1 MKLNEIETE
10 LVSKTELFRGLPPSV
25 LTRILAVSDCTAA
38 EYEKNEVVYDKTNF
52 YRSLGIVLEGRLRV
66 TKENADKRPIV
77 MSTLQRG
84 AIFGAAALFNSEPE
98 YATKITA
105 IERSRVLFL
114 PQRLVKRM
122 IEREPDIAENYIR
135 YLSERILFLN
145 RKIYFLTAGT
155 AEQRLA
161 GFLLDNLAV
170 GEFSEMPMTMHRLAD
185 ALNMSRASL
194 YRAFD
199 ELTASGAVSKQGK
212 LVCIN
217 NAALLKNLRKE
228 DNKDERVCMF
238 SAGSLHAAVRG
249 RRLHG

>member
-1 MKLNEIETE
+1 MKLNEIEME
-10 LVSKTELFRGLPPSV
+10 LVSKTELFRGSPPSM

-52 YRSLGIVLEGRLRV
+52 SRSLGIVLEGRLRV

-84 AIFGAAALFNSEPE
+84 AMFGAAALFNSEPE

-114 PQRLVKRM
+114 PQRLIKRM

-170 GEFSEMPMTMHRLAD
+170 GEFSEMPMPMHRLAD

-217 NAALLKNLRKE
+217 NAELLKNL
-228 DNKDERVCMF
+228 
-238 SAGSLHAAVRG
+238 
-249 RRLHG
+249 

>member
-1 MKLNEIETE
+1 MKLNETEME
-10 LVSKTELFRGLPPSV
+10 LVLKTELFRGSPPSV
-25 LTRILAVSDCTAA
+25 LTRILAVSECTAD
-38 EYEKNEVVYDKTNF
+38 EYEKNDVVYDKTSF
-52 YRSLGIVLEGRLRV
+52 SRSLGIVLEGRLRV

-77 MSTLQRG
+77 MSTLQKG
-84 AIFGAAALFNSEPE
+84 ALFGAAALFNSEPE

-105 IERSRVLFL
+105 IEHSRVLFL
-114 PQRLVKRM
+114 SQRLIKRM

-170 GEFSEMPMTMHRLAD
+170 GEYSEMPMPMHRLAD

-199 ELTASGAVSKQGK
+199 ELTESGAVSKQGK

-217 NAALLKNLRKE
+217 NAELLKNL
-228 DNKDERVCMF
+228 
-238 SAGSLHAAVRG
+238 
-249 RRLHG
+249 

>member
-10 LVSKTELFRGLPPSV
+10 LVSKTEIFRGSPPSV
-25 LTRILAVSDCTAA
+25 LARILAVSDCTAA

-84 AIFGAAALFNSEPE
+84 AMFGAAALFNSEPE

-217 NAALLKNLRKE
+217 NAELLKNL
-228 DNKDERVCMF
+228 
-238 SAGSLHAAVRG
+238 
-249 RRLHG
+249 

>member
-10 LVSKTELFRGLPPSV
+10 LVSKTELFRGSPPSM

-52 YRSLGIVLEGRLRV
+52 SRSLGIVLEGRLRV

-84 AIFGAAALFNSEPE
+84 AMFGAAALFNSEPE

-105 IERSRVLFL
+105 IEHSRVLFL
-114 PQRLVKRM
+114 PQRLIKRM

-170 GEFSEMPMTMHRLAD
+170 GEFSEMPMPMHRLAD

-217 NAALLKNLRKE
+217 NADLLKNL
-228 DNKDERVCMF
+228 
-238 SAGSLHAAVRG
+238 
-249 RRLHG
+249 

>member
-1 MKLNEIETE
+1 MKLNETEME
-10 LVSKTELFRGLPPSV
+10 LVLKTELFRGSPPSV
-25 LTRILAVSDCTAA
+25 LTRILSVSDCTAA
-38 EYEKNEVVYDKTNF
+38 DYEKNDVVYDKTNF
-52 YRSLGIVLEGRLRV
+52 SRSLGIVLEGRLRV

-84 AIFGAAALFNSEPE
+84 ALFGAAALFNSEPE

-114 PQRLVKRM
+114 PQRLIKRM

-170 GEFSEMPMTMHRLAD
+170 GEYSEMPMPMHRLAD

-199 ELTASGAVSKQGK
+199 ELTESGAVSKQGK

-217 NAALLKNLRKE
+217 NAELLKNL
-228 DNKDERVCMF
+228 
-238 SAGSLHAAVRG
+238 L
-249 RRLHG
+249 

>member
-10 LVSKTELFRGLPPSV
+10 LVSKTELFRGSPPSV

-84 AIFGAAALFNSEPE
+84 ALFGAAALFNSEPE

-114 PQRLVKRM
+114 PQRLIKRM

-217 NAALLKNLRKE
+217 NAELLKNL
-228 DNKDERVCMF
+228 
-238 SAGSLHAAVRG
+238 
-249 RRLHG
+249 

>member
-1 MKLNEIETE
+1 MKLNETEME
-10 LVSKTELFRGLPPSV
+10 LVLKTELFRGSPPSV

-38 EYEKNEVVYDKTNF
+38 DYEKNDVVYDKTNF
-52 YRSLGIVLEGRLRV
+52 SRSLGIVLEGRLRV
-66 TKENADKRPIV
+66 TKETADKRPIV

-84 AIFGAAALFNSEPE
+84 ALFGAAALFNSEPE

-114 PQRLVKRM
+114 PQRLIKRM
-122 IEREPDIAENYIR
+122 IEREPDIAYSCRR
-135 YLSERILFLN
+135 YVSERILFLS
-145 RKIYFLTAGT
+145 RKIYVLTAGT

-170 GEFSEMPMTMHRLAD
+170 GEYSEMPMPMHRLAD

-199 ELTASGAVSKQGK
+199 ELTESGAVSKQGK

-217 NAALLKNLRKE
+217 NAELLQNL
-228 DNKDERVCMF
+228 
-238 SAGSLHAAVRG
+238 L
-249 RRLHG
+249 

>member
-1 MKLNEIETE
+1 MKLNGTETE
-10 LVSKTELFRGLPPSV
+10 LVLKTELFRGSPPGV
-25 LTRILAVSDCTAA
+25 LTRILAVSDCAA
-38 EYEKNEVVYDKTNF
+38 AAYEKNEVVYDKTNF
-52 YRSLGIVLEGRLRV
+52 SRSLGIVLEGRLRV
-66 TKENADKRPIV
+66 TKENADKRSIV

-84 AIFGAAALFNSEPE
+84 AMFGAAALFNSEPE

-105 IERSRVLFL
+105 IEHSRVLFL
-114 PQRLVKRM
+114 PQRLIKRM
-122 IEREPDIAENYIR
+122 IEREPEIAENYIR

-170 GEFSEMPMTMHRLAD
+170 GEFSEMPMPMHRLAD

-217 NAALLKNLRKE
+217 NVELLKNL
-228 DNKDERVCMF
+228 
-238 SAGSLHAAVRG
+238 
-249 RRLHG
+249 

>member
-1 MKLNEIETE
+1 MKLNETEME
-10 LVSKTELFRGLPPSV
+10 LVLKTELFRGSPPSV

-38 EYEKNEVVYDKTNF
+38 DYEKNDVVYDKTNF
-52 YRSLGIVLEGRLRV
+52 SRSLGIVLDGKLRV
-66 TKENADKRPIV
+66 TKENADMRPIV

-84 AIFGAAALFNSEPE
+84 ALFGAAALFNSEPE

-114 PQRLVKRM
+114 PQRLIKRM

-170 GEFSEMPMTMHRLAD
+170 GEYSEMPMPMHRLAD

-199 ELTASGAVSKQGK
+199 ELTESGAVSKQGK

-217 NAALLKNLRKE
+217 NAELLKNL
-228 DNKDERVCMF
+228 
-238 SAGSLHAAVRG
+238 L
-249 RRLHG
+249 

>member
-10 LVSKTELFRGLPPSV
+10 LVSKTELFRGSPPSV

-84 AIFGAAALFNSEPE
+84 AMFGAAALFNSEPE

-114 PQRLVKRM
+114 PQRLIKRM

-217 NAALLKNLRKE
+217 NAELFKNL
-228 DNKDERVCMF
+228 
-238 SAGSLHAAVRG
+238 
-249 RRLHG
+249 

>member
-1 MKLNEIETE
+1 MKLTEIETE
-10 LVSKTELFRGLPPSV
+10 LVSKTELFRGSPPSV
-25 LTRILAVSDCTAA
+25 LARILAVSDCTAA
-38 EYEKNEVVYDKTNF
+38 EYEKNEVVYDKANF

-114 PQRLVKRM
+114 PQRLIKRM

-217 NAALLKNLRKE
+217 NAELLKNL
-228 DNKDERVCMF
+228 
-238 SAGSLHAAVRG
+238 
-249 RRLHG
+249 

>member
-1 MKLNEIETE
+1 MKLNGTETE
-10 LVSKTELFRGLPPSV
+10 LVLKTELFRGSPPGV

-38 EYEKNEVVYDKTNF
+38 AYEKNEVVYDKTNF
-52 YRSLGIVLEGRLRV
+52 SRSLGIVLEGRLRV
-66 TKENADKRPIV
+66 TKENADKRSIV

-84 AIFGAAALFNSEPE
+84 AMFGAAALFNSELE

-105 IERSRVLFL
+105 IEHSRVLFL
-114 PQRLVKRM
+114 PQRLIKRM
-122 IEREPDIAENYIR
+122 IEREPEIAENYIR

-170 GEFSEMPMTMHRLAD
+170 GEFSEMPMPMHRLAD

-217 NAALLKNLRKE
+217 NVELLKNL
-228 DNKDERVCMF
+228 
-238 SAGSLHAAVRG
+238 
-249 RRLHG
+249 

>member
-10 LVSKTELFRGLPPSV
+10 LVSKTEIFRGSPPSV
-25 LTRILAVSDCTAA
+25 LARILAVSDCTAA

-217 NAALLKNLRKE
+217 NAELLKNL
-228 DNKDERVCMF
+228 
-238 SAGSLHAAVRG
+238 
-249 RRLHG
+249 

>member
-1 MKLNEIETE
+1 MKLNETETE
-10 LVSKTELFRGLPPSV
+10 LVLKTELFRCSPPGV

-38 EYEKNEVVYDKTNF
+38 AYEKNEVVYDKTNF
-52 YRSLGIVLEGRLRV
+52 SRSLGIVLEGRLRV

-84 AIFGAAALFNSEPE
+84 AMFGAAALFNSEPE

-105 IERSRVLFL
+105 IEHSRVLFL
-114 PQRLVKRM
+114 PQRLIKRM
-122 IEREPDIAENYIR
+122 IEREPEIAENYIR

-170 GEFSEMPMTMHRLAD
+170 GEFSEMPMPMHRLAD

-217 NAALLKNLRKE
+217 NVELLKNL
-228 DNKDERVCMF
+228 
-238 SAGSLHAAVRG
+238 
-249 RRLHG
+249 

>member
-10 LVSKTELFRGLPPSV
+10 LVSKTELFRGSPPSV
-25 LTRILAVSDCTAA
+25 LTRILAVSDCTVA

-84 AIFGAAALFNSEPE
+84 AMFGAAALFNSEPE

-217 NAALLKNLRKE
+217 NAELLKNL
-228 DNKDERVCMF
+228 
-238 SAGSLHAAVRG
+238 
-249 RRLHG
+249 

>member
-1 MKLNEIETE
+1 MKLNGTETE
-10 LVSKTELFRGLPPSV
+10 LVLKTELFRGSPPGV

-38 EYEKNEVVYDKTNF
+38 AYEKNDVVYDKTNF
-52 YRSLGIVLEGRLRV
+52 SRSLGIVLEGRLRV
-66 TKENADKRPIV
+66 TKENADKRSIV

-84 AIFGAAALFNSEPE
+84 AMFGAAALFNSEPE

-105 IERSRVLFL
+105 IEHSRVLFL
-114 PQRLVKRM
+114 PQRLIKRM
-122 IEREPDIAENYIR
+122 IEREPEIAENYIR

-170 GEFSEMPMTMHRLAD
+170 GEFSEMPMPMHRLAD

-217 NAALLKNLRKE
+217 NVELLKNL
-228 DNKDERVCMF
+228 
-238 SAGSLHAAVRG
+238 
-249 RRLHG
+249 

>member
-1 MKLNEIETE
+1 MKLNETEME
-10 LVSKTELFRGLPPSV
+10 LVLKTELFRGSPPSV
-25 LTRILAVSDCTAA
+25 LTRILAVSDCTSA

-52 YRSLGIVLEGRLRV
+52 SRSLGIVLEGRLRV

-84 AIFGAAALFNSEPE
+84 ALFGAAALFNSEPE

-114 PQRLVKRM
+114 PQRLIKRM

-170 GEFSEMPMTMHRLAD
+170 GEYSEMPMPMHRLAD

-199 ELTASGAVSKQGK
+199 ELTESGAVSKQGK

-217 NAALLKNLRKE
+217 NAELLKNL
-228 DNKDERVCMF
+228 
-238 SAGSLHAAVRG
+238 L
-249 RRLHG
+249 

>member
-1 MKLNEIETE
+1 M
-10 LVSKTELFRGLPPSV
+10 

-52 YRSLGIVLEGRLRV
+52 SRSLGIVLEGRLRV

-84 AIFGAAALFNSEPE
+84 AMFGAAALFNSEPE

-114 PQRLVKRM
+114 PQRLIKRM

-217 NAALLKNLRKE
+217 NAELLKNL
-228 DNKDERVCMF
+228 
-238 SAGSLHAAVRG
+238 
-249 RRLHG
+249 

>member
-1 MKLNEIETE
+1 MKLNETEME
-10 LVSKTELFRGLPPSV
+10 LVLKTELFRGSPPSV

-38 EYEKNEVVYDKTNF
+38 DYEKNDVVYDKTNF
-52 YRSLGIVLEGRLRV
+52 SRSLGIVLDGRLRV

-84 AIFGAAALFNSEPE
+84 TLFGAAALFNSEPE

-114 PQRLVKRM
+114 PQRLIKRM

-170 GEFSEMPMTMHRLAD
+170 GEYSEMPMPMHRLAD

-199 ELTASGAVSKQGK
+199 ELTESGAVSKQGK

-217 NAALLKNLRKE
+217 NAELLKNL
-228 DNKDERVCMF
+228 
-238 SAGSLHAAVRG
+238 L
-249 RRLHG
+249 

>member
-10 LVSKTELFRGLPPSV
+10 LVSKTELFRGSPPSV

-52 YRSLGIVLEGRLRV
+52 SRSLGIVLEGRLRV

-84 AIFGAAALFNSEPE
+84 AMFGAAALFNSEPE

-105 IERSRVLFL
+105 IEHSRVLFL
-114 PQRLVKRM
+114 PQRLIKRM

-212 LVCIN
+212 LVCID
-217 NAALLKNLRKE
+217 NAELLKNL
-228 DNKDERVCMF
+228 
-238 SAGSLHAAVRG
+238 
-249 RRLHG
+249 

>member
-25 LTRILAVSDCTAA
+25 LARILAVSDCTAA

-84 AIFGAAALFNSEPE
+84 AMFGAAALFNSEPE

-114 PQRLVKRM
+114 PQRLIKRM

-217 NAALLKNLRKE
+217 NAELLKNL
-228 DNKDERVCMF
+228 
-238 SAGSLHAAVRG
+238 
-249 RRLHG
+249 

>member
-1 MKLNEIETE
+1 MKLNGTETE
-10 LVSKTELFRGLPPSV
+10 LVLKTELFRGSPPGV

-38 EYEKNEVVYDKTNF
+38 AYEKNEVVYDKTNF
-52 YRSLGIVLEGRLRV
+52 SRSLGIVLEGRLRV
-66 TKENADKRPIV
+66 TKENADKRSIV

-84 AIFGAAALFNSEPE
+84 AMFGAAALFNSEPE

-105 IERSRVLFL
+105 IEHSRVLFL
-114 PQRLVKRM
+114 PQRLIKRM
-122 IEREPDIAENYIR
+122 IEREPEIAENYIR

-155 AEQRLA
+155 VEQRLA

-170 GEFSEMPMTMHRLAD
+170 GEFSEMPMPMHRLAD

-217 NAALLKNLRKE
+217 NAELLKNL
-228 DNKDERVCMF
+228 
-238 SAGSLHAAVRG
+238 
-249 RRLHG
+249 

>member
-1 MKLNEIETE
+1 MRLNETEME
-10 LVSKTELFRGLPPSV
+10 LVLKTELFRGSPPSV

-38 EYEKNEVVYDKTNF
+38 DYEKNDVVYDKTNF
-52 YRSLGIVLEGRLRV
+52 SRSLGIVLEGRLRV

-84 AIFGAAALFNSEPE
+84 ALFGAAALFNSEPE

-114 PQRLVKRM
+114 PQRLIKRM

-170 GEFSEMPMTMHRLAD
+170 GEYSEMPMPMHRLAD

-199 ELTASGAVSKQGK
+199 ELTESGAVSKQGK

-217 NAALLKNLRKE
+217 NAELLKNL
-228 DNKDERVCMF
+228 
-238 SAGSLHAAVRG
+238 L
-249 RRLHG
+249 

>member
-84 AIFGAAALFNSEPE
+84 AMFGAAALFNSEPE

-114 PQRLVKRM
+114 PQRLIKRM

-217 NAALLKNLRKE
+217 NAELLKDL
-228 DNKDERVCMF
+228 
-238 SAGSLHAAVRG
+238 
-249 RRLHG
+249 

>member
-1 MKLNEIETE
+1 MKFNETE
-10 LVSKTELFRGLPPSV
+10 MELVLKTELFRGSPPSV

-38 EYEKNEVVYDKTNF
+38 DYEKNDVVYDKTNF
-52 YRSLGIVLEGRLRV
+52 SRSLGIVLDGRLRV

-84 AIFGAAALFNSEPE
+84 ALFGAAALFNSEPE

-114 PQRLVKRM
+114 PQRLIKRM

-161 GFLLDNLAV
+161 GFLLDNLAA
-170 GEFSEMPMTMHRLAD
+170 GEYSEMPMPMHRLAD

-199 ELTASGAVSKQGK
+199 ELTESGAVSKQGK

-217 NAALLKNLRKE
+217 NAELLKNL
-228 DNKDERVCMF
+228 
-238 SAGSLHAAVRG
+238 L
-249 RRLHG
+249 

>member
-10 LVSKTELFRGLPPSV
+10 LVSKTELFRGSPPSV

-52 YRSLGIVLEGRLRV
+52 SRSLGIVLEGRLRV

-84 AIFGAAALFNSEPE
+84 AMFGAAALFNSEPE

-114 PQRLVKRM
+114 PQRLIKRM
-122 IEREPDIAENYIR
+122 IEREPDIAENYI
-135 YLSERILFLN
+135 RILFLN

-217 NAALLKNLRKE
+217 NAELLKNL
-228 DNKDERVCMF
+228 
-238 SAGSLHAAVRG
+238 
-249 RRLHG
+249 

>member
-10 LVSKTELFRGLPPSV
+10 LVSKTELFRGSPPSM

-52 YRSLGIVLEGRLRV
+52 SRSLGIVLEGRLRV

-84 AIFGAAALFNSEPE
+84 AMFGAAALFNSEPE

-105 IERSRVLFL
+105 IEHSRVLFL
-114 PQRLVKRM
+114 PQRLIKRM

-217 NAALLKNLRKE
+217 NADLLKNL
-228 DNKDERVCMF
+228 
-238 SAGSLHAAVRG
+238 
-249 RRLHG
+249 

>member
-1 MKLNEIETE
+1 MKLNKIEME
-10 LVSKTELFRGLPPSV
+10 LVSKTELFRGSPPSV

-52 YRSLGIVLEGRLRV
+52 SRSLGIVLEGRLRV

-84 AIFGAAALFNSEPE
+84 AMFGAAALFNSEPE

-114 PQRLVKRM
+114 PQRLIKRM

-217 NAALLKNLRKE
+217 NAELLKNL
-228 DNKDERVCMF
+228 
-238 SAGSLHAAVRG
+238 
-249 RRLHG
+249 

>member
-25 LTRILAVSDCTAA
+25 LTRILAVADCTAA

-199 ELTASGAVSKQGK
+199 ALTESGAVSKQGK

-217 NAALLKNLRKE
+217 NAELLKNL
-228 DNKDERVCMF
+228 
-238 SAGSLHAAVRG
+238 
-249 RRLHG
+249 

>member
-10 LVSKTELFRGLPPSV
+10 LVSKTELFRGSPPSV
-25 LTRILAVSDCTAA
+25 LARILAVSDCTAA

-84 AIFGAAALFNSEPE
+84 AIFGAAALFTSEPE

-217 NAALLKNLRKE
+217 NAELLKNL
-228 DNKDERVCMF
+228 
-238 SAGSLHAAVRG
+238 
-249 RRLHG
+249 

>member
-10 LVSKTELFRGLPPSV
+10 LVSKTELFRGSPPSV

-84 AIFGAAALFNSEPE
+84 AMFGAAALFNSEPE
-98 YATKITA
+98 YATKVTA

-217 NAALLKNLRKE
+217 NAELLKNL
-228 DNKDERVCMF
+228 
-238 SAGSLHAAVRG
+238 
-249 RRLHG
+249 

>member
-10 LVSKTELFRGLPPSV
+10 LVSKTELFRGSPPSV

-52 YRSLGIVLEGRLRV
+52 SRSLGIVLEGRLRV

-84 AIFGAAALFNSEPE
+84 AMFGAAALFNSEPE

-114 PQRLVKRM
+114 PQRLIKRM

-217 NAALLKNLRKE
+217 NAELLRNL
-228 DNKDERVCMF
+228 
-238 SAGSLHAAVRG
+238 
-249 RRLHG
+249 

>member
-10 LVSKTELFRGLPPSV
+10 LVSKTELFRGSPPSV
-25 LTRILAVSDCTAA
+25 LARILAVSDCTAA

-98 YATKITA
+98 YATKVTA

-114 PQRLVKRM
+114 PQRLIKRM

-217 NAALLKNLRKE
+217 NAELLKNL
-228 DNKDERVCMF
+228 
-238 SAGSLHAAVRG
+238 
-249 RRLHG
+249 